1 MVPSFSIFNWI
12 RQLRRLIG
20 FPFRCSVIKADWGSC
35 FVVEVWPLIEG
46 GKQGQLEDKLHD
58 LFRHYGRILF
68 VDVNLRDKKG
78 LVGFS
83 SMPAGLA
90 ALEAQVELDGEFLN
104 IVERKASNIRFRQR
118 FEVNKIKHQKIS
130 ILDPKIK
137 TLKALFSFTS
147 QSEGKYCY

>member
-46 GKQGQLEDKLHD
+46 GKLGHLEDKLHD

-78 LVGFS
+78 LIGFS
-83 SMPAGLA
+83 SLPAGLA
-90 ALEAQVELDGEFLN
+90 ALEAQVELDGECLN
-104 IVERKASNIRFRQR
+104 IVEREASNKGFRQR
-118 FEVNKIKHQKIS
+118 IEGTTFSANQSDKSVKDIIEKWAQVSS
-130 ILDPKIK
+130 IWQIN
-137 TLKALFSFTS
+137 
-147 QSEGKYCY
+147 